1 MKQLLVVIIITRRY
15 FKFSLKIPHF
25 KNFYLFTFH
34 QQSFIKLKKIIQE
47 ESAKNE
53 ETKNKNTENIKLNQT
68 ASNITDSANKNETK
82 SAPKSVIIKET
93 FEFTR
98 QSLDIVEFDEKY
110 VEEKRKKLD
119 IAREK
124 EKEKRKRASAINSL
138 ESFIY
143 DTKFKLEEKEFEI
156 VTTSEEREKTLQ
168 KLNEYNE
175 WLDDAD
181 DSVETKVY

>member
-1 MKQLLVVIIITRRY
+1 
-15 FKFSLKIPHF
+15 
-25 KNFYLFTFH
+25 
-34 QQSFIKLKKIIQE
+34 
-47 ESAKNE
+47 
-53 ETKNKNTENIKLNQT
+53 
-68 ASNITDSANKNETK
+68 
-82 SAPKSVIIKET
+82 
-93 FEFTR
+93 
-98 QSLDIVEFDEKY
+98 LDIVEFDEKY